1 MKRDNFDH
9 GFSDQ
14 AWSAAKK
21 EARHVMVDVARRRS
35 VISYSDLVREIR
47 SCVLEPHDPC
57 LDHLL
62 GQVAEAE
69 DEAGRGLLTVV
80 VVHKTGDKIPGPGFF
95 KMAQSRGRDTSDP
108 VEFWIS
114 ELQRVHDVWSS

>member
-1 MKRDNFDH
+1 
-9 GFSDQ
+9 
-14 AWSAAKK
+14 
-21 EARHVMVDVARRRS
+21 MVDVARRRS
-35 VISYSDLVREIR
+35 LISYSDLVREIE
-47 SCVLEPHDPC
+47 SCALEPHDPR

-62 GQVAEAE
+62 GQIAEAE

-95 KMAQSRGRDTSDP
+95 KMAQSRGRDTSDR

>member
-1 MKRDNFDH
+1 MKRDSFDH
-9 GFSDQ
+9 GFSDR
-14 AWSAAKK
+14 AWNAAKK
-21 EARHVMVDVARRRS
+21 EARRVMVNVARRRS
-35 VISYSDLVREIR
+35 LISYSDLVREIK
-47 SCVLEPHDPC
+47 SCALEPHDPR

-62 GQVAEAE
+62 GQIAEAE

-95 KMAQSRGRDTSDP
+95 KMAQSRGRDTSDR